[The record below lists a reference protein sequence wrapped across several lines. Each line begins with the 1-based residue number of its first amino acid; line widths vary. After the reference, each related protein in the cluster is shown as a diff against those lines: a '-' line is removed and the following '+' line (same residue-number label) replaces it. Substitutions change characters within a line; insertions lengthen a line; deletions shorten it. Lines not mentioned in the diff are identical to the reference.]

1 MTIADDKPLSL
12 VHVLSN
18 RIGRAFH
25 GEIETKFGITIAEW
39 RVMLTLASEK
49 GGGSV
54 YITSLLHGPPTSA
67 PSLLQSTMCFPANAS
82 VLAAIHRFRKE
93 LKSSVVLGC

>member
-39 RVMLTLASEK
+39 RVLLTLASEK
-49 GGGSV
+49 RPARACGVAPGDELSSSRVKREHRRGHCRWT
-54 YITSLLHGPPTSA
+54 YDRSL
-67 PSLLQSTMCFPANAS
+67 
-82 VLAAIHRFRKE
+82 
-93 LKSSVVLGC
+93 